1 MGYIVEISES
11 KVEHLADTVGK
22 MLHYGGMA
30 MHCIE
35 EMRSEHGYMGERGGY
50 GRYGMREPEM
60 ARHDGYDHMG
70 ERYDRMGERHPREW
84 EDDPYMMGERR
95 GRSMTTG
102 RYIHR

>member
-11 KVEHLADTVGK
+11 KVENLAENIGK

-35 EMRSEHGYMGERGGY
+35 EMRSGRHMGERGGY

-60 ARHDGYDHMG
+60 PRTDGYDHIG
-70 ERYDRMGERHPREW
+70 ERYDNMGERHHGEW
-84 EDDPYMMGERR
+84 VDDPYMMGERR
-95 GRSMTTG
+95 SMSTG
-102 RYIHR
+102 RYIRR

>member
-11 KVEHLADTVGK
+11 KVENLAENIGK

-35 EMRSEHGYMGERGGY
+35 EMRSGHHMGERGGY

-60 ARHDGYDHMG
+60 PMPHHEGYDHI
-70 ERYDRMGERHPREW
+70 GERHHGEW
-84 EDDPYMMGERR
+84 VDDPYMMGERR
-95 GRSMTTG
+95 SMTTG
-102 RYIHR
+102 RYMRR